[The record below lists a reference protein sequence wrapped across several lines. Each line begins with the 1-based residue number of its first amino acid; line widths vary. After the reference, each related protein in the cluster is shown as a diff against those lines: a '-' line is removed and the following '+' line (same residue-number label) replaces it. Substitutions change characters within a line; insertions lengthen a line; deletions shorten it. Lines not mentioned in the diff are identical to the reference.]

1 MFEFLLDN
9 SSYFDFTTKNKM
21 DFVIK
26 QNSELP
32 ILELRPIKTSNY
44 NELLELIK
52 NSVVSFSMFDSND
65 CYKIL
70 NEVATINLDT
80 PTNNFINQDDTC
92 KEFADFTLQYKFK
105 SKDTSKVGFYSG
117 EFKITFT
124 QDNEEKTLIVPINNK
139 LNIIITS

>member
-1 MFEFLLDN
+1 MFEFVLDN

-70 NEVATINLDT
+70 NETATINLDT
-80 PTNNFINQDDTC
+80 PTNEFINQDDTC

-105 SKDTSKVGFYSG
+105 NKETSKVGFYSG
-117 EFKITFT
+117 EFKFTFT

-139 LNIIITS
+139 LNIIITP

>member
-1 MFEFLLDN
+1 MFEFVLDN

-70 NEVATINLDT
+70 NESATINLDT
-80 PTNNFINQDDTC
+80 PTNEFINQDDTC

-105 SKDTSKVGFYSG
+105 NKETSKVGFYSG
-117 EFKITFT
+117 EFKFTFT

-139 LNIIITS
+139 LSIIIIP

>member
-1 MFEFLLDN
+1 MFEFVLDN

-52 NSVVSFSMFDSND
+52 NSVVSFSMIDNND

-70 NEVATINLDT
+70 NETATINLDT
-80 PTNNFINQDDTC
+80 PTNEFINQDDTC

-105 SKDTSKVGFYSG
+105 NKETSKVGFYSG
-117 EFKITFT
+117 EFKFTFM

-139 LNIIITS
+139 LSIIIIP

>member
-1 MFEFLLDN
+1 MFEFVLDN

-70 NEVATINLDT
+70 NESATINLDT
-80 PTNNFINQDDTC
+80 PTNEFINQDDTC

-105 SKDTSKVGFYSG
+105 NKETSKVGFYSG
-117 EFKITFT
+117 EFKFTFT

>member
-1 MFEFLLDN
+1 MFEFVLDN

-70 NEVATINLDT
+70 NESATINLDT
-80 PTNNFINQDDTC
+80 PTNEFINQDDTC

-105 SKDTSKVGFYSG
+105 NKETSKVGFYSG
-117 EFKITFT
+117 EFKFTFT

-139 LNIIITS
+139 LNIIITP

>member
-1 MFEFLLDN
+1 MFEFVLDN
-9 SSYFDFTTKNKM
+9 SSYFDFTTKDKM

-32 ILELRPIKTSNY
+32 ILELRPIKTNNY

-70 NEVATINLDT
+70 NETATINLDT

-105 SKDTSKVGFYSG
+105 NKDTSKSGLYNG

-124 QDNEEKTLIVPINNK
+124 QDNEEKILIVPINNK
-139 LNIIITS
+139 LNITIIA

>member
-1 MFEFLLDN
+1 MFEFVLDN

-70 NEVATINLDT
+70 NESATINLDT

-105 SKDTSKVGFYSG
+105 NKETSKAGFYSG
-117 EFKITFT
+117 EFKFTFT

>member
-1 MFEFLLDN
+1 MFEFVLDN

-52 NSVVSFSMFDSND
+52 NSVVSFSMIDNND

-70 NEVATINLDT
+70 NETATINLDT
-80 PTNNFINQDDTC
+80 PTNEFINQDDTC

-105 SKDTSKVGFYSG
+105 NKETSKVGFYSG
-117 EFKITFT
+117 EFKFTFT

-139 LNIIITS
+139 LSIIIIP

>member
-1 MFEFLLDN
+1 MFEFVLDN

-32 ILELRPIKTSNY
+32 ILELRPIKTINY
-44 NELLELIK
+44 SELLELIK
-52 NSVVSFSMFDSND
+52 NSVVSFSMIDNND

-70 NEVATINLDT
+70 NETATINLDT
-80 PTNNFINQDDTC
+80 PTNEFINQDDTC

-105 SKDTSKVGFYSG
+105 NKETSKLGFYSG
-117 EFKITFT
+117 EFKFTFM

-139 LNIIITS
+139 LSIIIIP

>member
-1 MFEFLLDN
+1 MFEFVLDN

-65 CYKIL
+65 CYRIL
-70 NEVATINLDT
+70 NESATINLDT
-80 PTNNFINQDDTC
+80 PTNEFINQDDTC
-92 KEFADFTLQYKFK
+92 KEFVDFTLQYKFK
-105 SKDTSKVGFYSG
+105 NKETSKAGFYSG
-117 EFKITFT
+117 EFKFTFT

-139 LNIIITS
+139 LSIIITP

>member
-1 MFEFLLDN
+1 MFEFVLDN

-52 NSVVSFSMFDSND
+52 NSVVSFSMIDSND

-70 NEVATINLDT
+70 NESATINLDT
-80 PTNNFINQDDTC
+80 PTNEFINQDDTC

-105 SKDTSKVGFYSG
+105 NKETSKVGFYSG
-117 EFKITFT
+117 EFKFTFT

-139 LNIIITS
+139 LNIIITP

>member
-1 MFEFLLDN
+1 MFEFVLDN

-70 NEVATINLDT
+70 NETATINLDT

-117 EFKITFT
+117 EFKFTFT

>member
-1 MFEFLLDN
+1 MFEFVLDN

-44 NELLELIK
+44 SELLELIK
-52 NSVVSFSMFDSND
+52 NSVVSFSMIDNND

-70 NEVATINLDT
+70 NETATINLDT
-80 PTNNFINQDDTC
+80 PTNEFINQDDTC

-105 SKDTSKVGFYSG
+105 NKETSKVGFYSG
-117 EFKITFT
+117 EFKFTFT

-139 LNIIITS
+139 LNIIITP

>member
-1 MFEFLLDN
+1 MFEFVLDN

-52 NSVVSFSMFDSND
+52 NSVVSFSMIDNND

-70 NEVATINLDT
+70 NESATINLDT
-80 PTNNFINQDDTC
+80 PTNEFINQDDTC

-105 SKDTSKVGFYSG
+105 NKETSKVGFYSG
-117 EFKITFT
+117 EFKFTFT

-139 LNIIITS
+139 LNIIITP